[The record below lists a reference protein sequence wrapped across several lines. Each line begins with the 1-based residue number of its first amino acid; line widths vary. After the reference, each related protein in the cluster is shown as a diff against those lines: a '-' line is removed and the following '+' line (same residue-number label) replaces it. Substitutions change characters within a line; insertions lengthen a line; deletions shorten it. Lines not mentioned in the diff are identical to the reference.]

1 MNKYFGVGLQVVV
14 QDAGWDGEISSA
26 EGVLMVP
33 PLGTKFTALCDTGMK
48 EAEGEEHGVEL
59 LLSGTRIQRVLKKK
73 RERVCDT
80 LEVNAN

>member
-1 MNKYFGVGLQVVV
+1 
-14 QDAGWDGEISSA
+14 
-26 EGVLMVP
+26 MVP
-33 PLGTKFTALCDTGMK
+33 PLGTKFMALCGTGMK

-59 LLSGTRIQRVLKKK
+59 LLSGTHIHRVLKKK